1 MGDSELGIENNLLP
15 ITYYPL
21 PITNYHH
28 KIMQETEFSWFE
40 VPEDVKQLLVL
51 AADSW
56 ENTSESEK
64 YINQALVK
72 SDNNIDV
79 LISAYRYFYYKQKYK
94 MALETAEKVKNKV
107 KETEKLPDN
116 WEQLKLVLIKR
127 KEEQNIRLY
136 LNSYAATGLIL
147 AILGK
152 EEEAKEICN
161 KVKDIDEKN
170 DFGAGILFDVLTRPP
185 EEDEE

>member
-1 MGDSELGIENNLLP
+1 
-15 ITYYPL
+15 
-21 PITNYHH
+21 
-28 KIMQETEFSWFE
+28 MQDKEQFSWFE

-51 AADSW
+51 AADNW
-56 ENTSESEK
+56 ENTSKSEK
-64 YINQALVK
+64 YINQALAK
-72 SDNNIDV
+72 TDNNIDV
-79 LISAYRYFYYKQKYK
+79 LISAYRYFYYKQNYQ

-107 KETEKLPDN
+107 KETEKLPDS
-116 WEQLKLVLIKR
+116 WEQLKPILIQR

-152 EEEAKEICN
+152 GEEAKSICN
-161 KVKDIDEKN
+161 QVKEIDEKN

-185 EEDEE
+185 EED

>member
-1 MGDSELGIENNLLP
+1 MESTDI
-15 ITYYPL
+15 
-21 PITNYHH
+21 
-28 KIMQETEFSWFE
+28 EFSWYE

-51 AADSW
+51 AADNW

-64 YINQALVK
+64 YINQALGK
-72 SDNNIDV
+72 TDNNIDV
-79 LISAYRYFYYKQKYK
+79 LISAYRYFYYKQNYQ

-107 KETEKLPDN
+107 KETEKLPDD
-116 WEQLKLVLIKR
+116 WEQLKPVLIER

-152 EEEAKEICN
+152 EEEAKSICN
-161 KVKDIDEKN
+161 KVKQIDDKN

-185 EEDEE
+185 EEDDE

>member
-1 MGDSELGIENNLLP
+1 
-15 ITYYPL
+15 
-21 PITNYHH
+21 
-28 KIMQETEFSWFE
+28 MQDKEQFSWFE

-51 AADSW
+51 AADNW
-56 ENTSESEK
+56 ENTSKSEK
-64 YINQALVK
+64 YINQALAK
-72 SDNNIDV
+72 TDNNIDV
-79 LISAYRYFYYKQKYK
+79 LISAYRYFYYKQNYQ
-94 MALETAEKVKNKV
+94 MALETAEKVKKKV

-116 WEQLKLVLIKR
+116 WEQLKPILIQR

-152 EEEAKEICN
+152 GEEAKSICN
-161 KVKDIDEKN
+161 QVKEIDDKN

-185 EEDEE
+185 EED

>member
-1 MGDSELGIENNLLP
+1 
-15 ITYYPL
+15 
-21 PITNYHH
+21 
-28 KIMQETEFSWFE
+28 MQDTEFSWYE
-40 VPEDVKQLLVL
+40 VPEDAKELLIL
-51 AADSW
+51 AADNW

-64 YINQALVK
+64 YINQALAK
-72 SDNNIDV
+72 TGNNIDV
-79 LISAYRYFYYKQKYK
+79 LISAYRYFYYKQNYQ

-107 KETEKLPDN
+107 KQTEKLPDN
-116 WEQLKLVLIKR
+116 WEQLKPVLIQR

-161 KVKDIDEKN
+161 KVKGIDDKN

-185 EEDEE
+185 EEDDD

>member
-1 MGDSELGIENNLLP
+1 
-15 ITYYPL
+15 
-21 PITNYHH
+21 
-28 KIMQETEFSWFE
+28 MQDTEQFSWYE

-51 AADSW
+51 AADNW

-64 YINQALVK
+64 YINQALAK
-72 SDNNIDV
+72 TDNNIDV
-79 LISAYRYFYYKQKYK
+79 LISAYRYFYYKQKYQ
-94 MALETAEKVKNKV
+94 MALETAEKVKRKV

-116 WEQLKLVLIKR
+116 WEQLKPVLIKR
-127 KEEQNIRLY
+127 KEEEIIRLY

-152 EEEAKEICN
+152 EEEAKLICN
-161 KVKDIDEKN
+161 KVKEIDEKN

-185 EEDEE
+185 EDDD

>member
-1 MGDSELGIENNLLP
+1 
-15 ITYYPL
+15 
-21 PITNYHH
+21 
-28 KIMQETEFSWFE
+28 MQDKEQFSWFE

-51 AADSW
+51 AADNW

-64 YINQALVK
+64 YINQALAK
-72 SDNNIDV
+72 TDNNIDV
-79 LISAYRYFYYKQKYK
+79 LISAYRYFYYKQNYQ

-107 KETEKLPDN
+107 KETEKLPDS
-116 WEQLKLVLIKR
+116 WEQLKPILIQR

-152 EEEAKEICN
+152 GEEAKSICN
-161 KVKDIDEKN
+161 QV
-170 DFGAGILFDVLTRPP
+170 
-185 EEDEE
+185 

>member
-1 MGDSELGIENNLLP
+1 
-15 ITYYPL
+15 
-21 PITNYHH
+21 
-28 KIMQETEFSWFE
+28 MQETEQFSWFD

-51 AADSW
+51 AAENW

-64 YINQALVK
+64 YINQALAK
-72 SDNNIDV
+72 TDNNIDV
-79 LISAYRYFYYKQKYK
+79 LISAYRYFYYKQNYQ

-107 KETEKLPDN
+107 KETENLPDN
-116 WEQLKLVLIKR
+116 WEQLRPILIQR

-152 EEEAKEICN
+152 AEEAKEICN
-161 KVKDIDEKN
+161 KVKGIDDKN

>member
-1 MGDSELGIENNLLP
+1 
-15 ITYYPL
+15 
-21 PITNYHH
+21 
-28 KIMQETEFSWFE
+28 MQDKEQFSWFE

-51 AADSW
+51 AADNW

-64 YINQALVK
+64 YINQALAK
-72 SDNNIDV
+72 TDNNIDV
-79 LISAYRYFYYKQKYK
+79 LISAYRYFYYKQNYQ
-94 MALETAEKVKNKV
+94 MALETAEKVKKKV

-152 EEEAKEICN
+152 GEEAKSICN
-161 KVKDIDEKN
+161 QVKEIDDKN

-185 EEDEE
+185 EED

>member
-1 MGDSELGIENNLLP
+1 
-15 ITYYPL
+15 
-21 PITNYHH
+21 
-28 KIMQETEFSWFE
+28 MQDKEQFSWFE

-51 AADSW
+51 AADNW

-64 YINQALVK
+64 YINQALAK
-72 SDNNIDV
+72 TDNNIDV
-79 LISAYRYFYYKQKYK
+79 LISAYRYFYYKQNYQ
-94 MALETAEKVKNKV
+94 MALETAEKVKKKV

-116 WEQLKLVLIKR
+116 WEQLKPILIQR

-152 EEEAKEICN
+152 GEEAKSICN
-161 KVKDIDEKN
+161 QVKEIDDKN

-185 EEDEE
+185 EED

>member
-1 MGDSELGIENNLLP
+1 
-15 ITYYPL
+15 
-21 PITNYHH
+21 
-28 KIMQETEFSWFE
+28 MQETEFSWYE
-40 VPEDVKQLLVL
+40 VPEDVKQLLTL
-51 AADSW
+51 AADNW

-64 YINQALVK
+64 YINQALAK
-72 SDNNIDV
+72 TDNNIDV
-79 LISAYRYFYYKQKYK
+79 LISAYRYFYYKQKYQ

-116 WEQLKLVLIKR
+116 WEQLKSVLIER
-127 KEEQNIRLY
+127 KEEQIIRLY

-161 KVKDIDEKN
+161 KVKEIDKKN

-185 EEDEE
+185 EEDDD

>member
-1 MGDSELGIENNLLP
+1 
-15 ITYYPL
+15 
-21 PITNYHH
+21 
-28 KIMQETEFSWFE
+28 MQETEFSWFQ

-64 YINQALVK
+64 YINQALAK

-79 LISAYRYFYYKQKYK
+79 LISAYRYFYYKQKYQ
-94 MALETAEKVKNKV
+94 MALETAEKVKSKV

-116 WEQLKLVLIKR
+116 WEQLKPLLIQR
-127 KEEQNIRLY
+127 KEEQIIRLY

-152 EEEAKEICN
+152 EEEAKEISN
-161 KVKDIDEKN
+161 KVKEIDKKN

-185 EEDEE
+185 EED

>member
-1 MGDSELGIENNLLP
+1 
-15 ITYYPL
+15 
-21 PITNYHH
+21 
-28 KIMQETEFSWFE
+28 MQNTDTEFSWYE

-51 AADSW
+51 AADNW

-64 YINQALVK
+64 YINQALTK
-72 SDNNIDV
+72 TDNNIDV
-79 LISAYRYFYYKQKYK
+79 LISAYRYFYYKQNYQ
-94 MALETAEKVKNKV
+94 MALKTAEKVKHKV
-107 KETEKLPDN
+107 KQTEKLPDD
-116 WEQLKLVLIKR
+116 WENLKPVLIKR

-152 EEEAKEICN
+152 KEEAKEICN
-161 KVKDIDEKN
+161 KVKGIDEKN

-185 EEDEE
+185 EDDDD

>member
-1 MGDSELGIENNLLP
+1 
-15 ITYYPL
+15 
-21 PITNYHH
+21 
-28 KIMQETEFSWFE
+28 MQETEFSWFE

-64 YINQALVK
+64 YINQALAK
-72 SDNNIDV
+72 SDNNVDV
-79 LISAYRYFYYKQKYK
+79 LIAAYRYFYYKQKYQ
-94 MALETAEKVKNKV
+94 MALETAEKVKLQV
-107 KETEKLPDN
+107 KETENLPDN
-116 WEQLKLVLIKR
+116 WEQLKPVLIER
-127 KEEQNIRLY
+127 KEEENIRLY

-152 EEEAKEICN
+152 EEEAKSICN
-161 KVKDIDEKN
+161 KVKEIDDKN

-185 EEDEE
+185 EEDDD

>member
-1 MGDSELGIENNLLP
+1 
-15 ITYYPL
+15 
-21 PITNYHH
+21 
-28 KIMQETEFSWFE
+28 MQETEFSWFD

-51 AADSW
+51 AADNW

-64 YINQALVK
+64 YINQALAK
-72 SDNNIDV
+72 TDNNIDV
-79 LISAYRYFYYKQKYK
+79 LISAYRYFYYKQNYQ

-107 KETEKLPDN
+107 KQTENLPDG
-116 WEQLKLVLIKR
+116 WEQLKPILIQR
-127 KEEQNIRLY
+127 KEEHNIRLY

-161 KVKDIDEKN
+161 KVKGIDEKN

-185 EEDEE
+185 EEDDD

>member
-1 MGDSELGIENNLLP
+1 
-15 ITYYPL
+15 
-21 PITNYHH
+21 
-28 KIMQETEFSWFE
+28 MQNTEQFSWYE

-51 AADSW
+51 AADNW

-64 YINQALVK
+64 YINQALAK
-72 SDNNIDV
+72 TDNNIDV

-94 MALETAEKVKNKV
+94 MALETAEKVQNKV

-116 WEQLKLVLIKR
+116 WEQLKPVLIKR
-127 KEEQNIRLY
+127 KEEEIIRLY

-161 KVKDIDEKN
+161 KVKEIDDKN

-185 EEDEE
+185 EEDDD

>member
-1 MGDSELGIENNLLP
+1 
-15 ITYYPL
+15 
-21 PITNYHH
+21 
-28 KIMQETEFSWFE
+28 MQETEFSWFD

-51 AADSW
+51 AAENW

-64 YINQALVK
+64 YVNQALEK
-72 SDNNIDV
+72 TDNNIDV
-79 LISAYRYFYYKQKYK
+79 LISAYRYFYYKQNYH
-94 MALETAEKVKNKV
+94 MALETAEKVKDTV
-107 KETEKLPDN
+107 KETENLPDN
-116 WEQLKLVLIKR
+116 WEQLKPILIQR

-152 EEEAKEICN
+152 EEEAKLICN
-161 KVKDIDEKN
+161 KVKEIDEKN

-185 EEDEE
+185 EDDD